1 MNRKVT
7 AVLALV
13 GASVAVL
20 SKLRETDADRTAWAD
35 ATDEVE

>member
-1 MNRKVT
+1 MNKRT
-7 AVLALV
+7 AAVLALI

-20 SKLRETDADRTAWAD
+20 TRWREADADRTAWAE

>member
-1 MNRKVT
+1 MNRKV
-7 AVLALV
+7 AAALALV

-20 SKLRETDADRTAWAD
+20 SKVREADADRSAWAD

>member
-1 MNRKVT
+1 MNRKMA

-20 SKLRETDADRTAWAD
+20 TKLREADSDRNAWAD

>member
-1 MNRKVT
+1 MNRKV
-7 AVLALV
+7 AAALALV

-20 SKLRETDADRTAWAD
+20 TKLREAQSDRTAWAD

>member
-1 MNRKVT
+1 MNRKMA

-20 SKLRETDADRTAWAD
+20 TKVREADADRSAWAD